1 MSDKTRVAVL
11 DDWQGVARGAADWA
25 PLQARAE
32 VVFFSDAFADQDDA
46 AAKLADF
53 DIVLSMRERTPLPG
67 SLINR
72 LPKLR
77 MLGMTGM
84 RNASLD
90 TAACTARGIVVCNT
104 SGGGNSEAATAEL
117 ALGLLIAAARAIAV
131 GDVNIRA
138 GKFQEGVPVGYALQ
152 GKTMGVIGLGRLGSH
167 MARYCKALNM
177 NVLAWSQN
185 MTPDKAVAAGATM
198 VSKEELLSRSDA
210 VSIHLVLSDR
220 TRGLI
225 GSADIARM
233 KPGAI
238 LVNTSRGPIVNEKA
252 LIDAVTA
259 RKIVAALDVFD
270 REPLPP
276 NHPLRT
282 APNTVMTPHLGYG
295 VHETWQGFYPQ
306 SVENALAF
314 LDGKPVRVT
323 NPEALAKRG

>member
-1 MSDKTRVAVL
+1 MTKVAVL
-11 DDWQGVARGAADWA
+11 DDWQGVARSSADWSK
-25 PLQARAE
+25 LESRAD
-32 VVFFSDAFADQDDA
+32 VTFFPTAFADEADA
-46 AAKLADF
+46 ARQLADF
-53 DIVLSMRERTPLPG
+53 DIVLSMRERTPLPA

-77 MLGMTGM
+77 MLGMTGA

-104 SGGGNSEAATAEL
+104 TGGGNNEAATAEL
-117 ALGLLIAAARAIAV
+117 ALGLLIAAARAIPA
-131 GDVNIRA
+131 GDANIRA
-138 GKFQEGVPVGYALQ
+138 GKFQEGVPVGFALA
-152 GKTMGVIGLGRLGSH
+152 GKTAGMIGLGRLGSH

-177 NVLAWSQN
+177 RVLAWSQN
-185 MTPDKAVAAGATM
+185 LTAERAREAGAEY
-198 VSKEELLSRSDA
+198 VSKEQLLSQSDA

-225 GSADIARM
+225 GAADLARM

-238 LVNTSRGPIVNEKA
+238 LVNTSRGPIVDEQA
-252 LIDAVTA
+252 LIAAVQS
-259 RKIVAALDVFD
+259 RRIVAALDVYD

-276 NHPLRT
+276 NHPLRK
-282 APNTVMTPHLGYG
+282 APNVVMTPHLGYG
-295 VHETWQGFYPQ
+295 VKETWDSFYPQ

-323 NPEALAKRG
+323 NPEALQKR

>member
-1 MSDKTRVAVL
+1 
-11 DDWQGVARGAADWA
+11 
-25 PLQARAE
+25 
-32 VVFFSDAFADQDDA
+32 
-46 AAKLADF
+46 
-53 DIVLSMRERTPLPG
+53 
-67 SLINR
+67 
-72 LPKLR
+72 
-77 MLGMTGM
+77 MLGMTGA
-84 RNASLD
+84 RNAALD

-185 MTPDKAVAAGATM
+185 MTSDKAVAAGATM

-238 LVNTSRGPIVNEKA
+238 LVNTSRGPIVDEKA

-276 NHPLRT
+276 NHPLRS

>member
-1 MSDKTRVAVL
+1 MTKVAVL
-11 DDWQGVARGAADWA
+11 DDWQGVARTSADWS

-32 VVFFSDAFADQDDA
+32 VVFFAKAFDNEDDA
-46 AAKLADF
+46 GRQLADF

-77 MLGMTGM
+77 MLGMTGA

-90 TAACTARGIVVCNT
+90 TAACTARGIAVCST

-117 ALGLLIAAARAIAV
+117 ALGLLVAAARAIAA
-131 GDVNIRA
+131 GDANIRA
-138 GKFQEGVPVGYALQ
+138 GKFQEGVPVGYTLA
-152 GKTMGVIGLGRLGSH
+152 GKTMGIIGLGRLGSH

-177 NVLAWSQN
+177 NLLAWSQN
-185 MTPDKAVAAGATM
+185 MTPDKAQAAGAAM

-210 VSIHLVLSDR
+210 ISIHLVLSDR

-225 GSADIARM
+225 GAADIARM
-233 KPGAI
+233 KSGAI
-238 LVNTSRGPIVNEKA
+238 LVNTSRGPIVDEKA
-252 LIDAVTA
+252 LIEAVQA
-259 RKIVAALDVFD
+259 RRIVAALDVFD
-270 REPLPP
+270 REPLPA

-323 NPEALAKRG
+323 NPEALGKS